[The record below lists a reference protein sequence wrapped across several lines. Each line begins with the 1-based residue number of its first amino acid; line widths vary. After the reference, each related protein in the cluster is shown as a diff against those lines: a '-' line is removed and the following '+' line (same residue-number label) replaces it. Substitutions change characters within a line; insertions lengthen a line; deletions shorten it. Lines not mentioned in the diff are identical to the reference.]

1 MDGSQLVAPSTIA
14 LFGGAIGAALGF
26 VGHRS
31 NFCTMG
37 ALADIVTMG
46 SWVRLRMWVMA
57 IGVALIGTG
66 LLQALGWLDV
76 SKTLYAGSN
85 LPWLSHLVG
94 GLAFGVGMT
103 LAGGCGNKTLIR
115 MGGGSLKSVVVFAFV
130 AISAYMTMKG
140 LFGVWRVRWL
150 DPWTIPLGRAQDL
163 PTLLGGALG
172 LDRRSW
178 LLLLALGLG
187 GGCIAF
193 ALRERGARR
202 PEALLGGVV
211 TGLLVVAAWAVT
223 GHLGYVA
230 EHPETLQEAFI
241 GTNSGR
247 AESLSFVAPYAYSL
261 ELLLLWSDAT
271 RIVTFGIATAVGVAL
286 GAAASALASG
296 GFRLEGF
303 RHTDDLARHV
313 IGSSLM
319 GFGGVT
325 ALGCSIG
332 QGITGLS
339 TLSLGSLLTLAG
351 IVVGCVATI
360 KWEYT
365 RAMAD

>member
-1 MDGSQLVAPSTIA
+1 MDGSSLVAPATIA
-14 LFGGAIGAALGF
+14 LSGGAIGVALGF

-31 NFCTMG
+31 SFCTMG

-46 SWVRLRMWVMA
+46 SWVRMRMWILA
-57 IGVALIGTG
+57 IGVAIVGTAA
-66 LLQALGWLDV
+66 LQTLGGFDV
-76 SKTLYAGSN
+76 TKTLYAGSN

-115 MGGGSLKSVVVFAFV
+115 LGAGSLKSVVVFAFV

-150 DPWTIPLGRAQDL
+150 DPWALSLGRAQDL
-163 PTLLGGALG
+163 PTLLAGTFG
-172 LDRRSW
+172 LDRRGW
-178 LLLLALGLG
+178 LLLLALLLG

-193 ALRERGARR
+193 ALRARELR
-202 PEALLGGVV
+202 RFEPLLGGAV
-211 TGLLVVAAWAVT
+211 TGLLVVVAWYVT
-223 GHLGYVA
+223 GRLGYVA

-247 AESLSFVAPYAYSL
+247 AESLSFVAPYAYAL
-261 ELLLLWSDAT
+261 ELLMLWSDAT
-271 RIVTFGIATAVGVAL
+271 RILTFGIATAIGVGL
-286 GAAASALASG
+286 GAAASALSSG

-303 RHTDDLARHV
+303 RQTDDLARHI
-313 IGSSLM
+313 IGSILM

-339 TLSLGSLLTLAG
+339 TLSLGSMLTTAA
-351 IVVGCVATI
+351 IVVGCVATV
-360 KWEYT
+360 KWEYA